1 MLQTSG
7 MLLHSFA
14 TPHRCASCGHA
25 KLSYGGASQSLL
37 GGGATD
43 YEDVEEARDTSDPGA
58 GTPRMEVTRSQPLN

>member
-25 KLSYGGASQSLL
+25 KSSYGGASRSLL

-43 YEDVEEARDTSDPGA
+43 YEDVEEARDASDPEA
-58 GTPRMEVTRSQPLN
+58 GTPRTDDTLS